1 MPAPRRAPWLI
12 PALIPALIPLHLH
25 AAPPLL
31 ALVPLPAA
39 ATPAPNSLHLLDN
52 MPLATSQQG
61 LGLCFSHSAAAVF
74 NYYQCQAAKED
85 CTRIDKHQLA
95 APLDMARYGRKP
107 TGEVDSVGS
116 YEDIDEGGDPLYTL
130 ENAALM
136 VGTVVSQACFSEEKL
151 FKDKFVPSGAITA
164 ADVKAQRAVLKALE
178 DFYQQHRLKAPCAD
192 CVASPAQVAELQAIY
207 ATPRDARGIAQAL
220 GKPHFGGF
228 FSAII
233 IPPECRRLSRRALF
247 ELKDKLQIRALP
259 ETSQQK
265 HFAGLYPAL
274 TQAIDAGN
282 PVIIANVC
290 LYRDAKQKKCPEQ
303 YQHSLVAY
311 GHARLCTPQGQCQ
324 EGLKVLNSWGQQW
337 QEHEGQQWFDAR
349 RLLDS
354 TGYGKQSIGW
364 LERKHPPEH

>member
-1 MPAPRRAPWLI
+1 MPAPWRALW
-12 PALIPALIPLHLH
+12 LIPALIPLHLH

-31 ALVPLPAA
+31 ALVALPSTAK
-39 ATPAPNSLHLLDN
+39 PAPGSEHIIDN
-52 MPLATSQQG
+52 LPPATSQQG

-116 YEDIDEGGDPLYTL
+116 YEDISEGGDPLYTL
-130 ENAALM
+130 ETAALM
-136 VGTVVSQACFSEEKL
+136 VGHVVSQACFSEEML
-151 FKDKFVPSGAITA
+151 FKDRFVPSGAISA
-164 ADVKAQRAVLKALE
+164 EDVKAQRAVLKALGG
-178 DFYQQHRLKAPCAD
+178 FYQQNRLKAPCTD
-192 CVASPAQVAELQAIY
+192 CLASDAQVAQLKAIY
-207 ATPRDARGIAQAL
+207 ATSRDARGIGQAL
-220 GKPHFGGF
+220 GQANFGGF
-228 FSAII
+228 FAAII
-233 IPPECRRLSRRALF
+233 IPPECRRASRRAFF
-247 ELKDKLQIRALP
+247 ELKDQLQIRALP
-259 ETSQQK
+259 ETAKQK

-290 LYRDAKQKKCPEQ
+290 LYRDAGQKKCPEQ

-311 GHARLCTPQGQCQ
+311 GHARLCTPQGPCQ
-324 EGLKVLNSWGQQW
+324 EGLKVLNSWGEQW
-337 QEHEGQQWFDAR
+337 QKHEGQQWFDAR

-364 LERKHPPEH
+364 LEMRPPAPQH